1 MLLEENIKRRIIM
14 NQQEIKVCVVRVG
27 GTNCDAETQRA
38 FLELGVQAEILHIND
53 LIKRENLLDY
63 QVLVFPGGF
72 SFGDYVR
79 SGVIFARYLSAK
91 LGKEIETFIDEGRPI
106 LGICN
111 GFQIL
116 VEYGLL
122 PGFDGVSAYPEA
134 TLTTNE
140 PAGFK
145 CKWIHL
151 KQENKGKC
159 IFTNKIPE
167 GKVLNM
173 PIAHGEGRLLFP
185 KNKEREMIA
194 KLIDNDMVVFRYCDK
209 NGNVAN
215 GEYSANPNGSTFDIA
230 GMCNKEGNIFGL
242 MPHPERAMY
251 WWQQP
256 NWTRKQQ
263 MLQYGDGKL
272 VFQSIIDNL
281 IKKC

>member
-1 MLLEENIKRRIIM
+1 MNI
-14 NQQEIKVCVVRVG
+14 EDIKVCVLRVG
-27 GTNCDAETQRA
+27 GTNCDAETARA
-38 FLELGVQAEILHIND
+38 FTELGVQAQSVHVNE
-53 LIKRENLLDY
+53 LIKRRNLLDY
-63 QVLVFPGGF
+63 NVLVFPGGF

-79 SGVIFARYLSAK
+79 SGVIFARHLSAH
-91 LGKEIETFIDEGRPI
+91 LGKEIQAFVDQRRPI

-122 PGFDGVSAYPEA
+122 PGFEGISTYPEA

-145 CKWIHL
+145 CQWVYL

-159 IFTNKIPE
+159 AFTNKIPA
-167 GKVLNM
+167 GKVIQL

-185 KNKEREMIA
+185 KEKEEA
-194 KLIDNDMVVFRYCDK
+194 LLQKLIDQDMLVFRYCNKD
-209 NGNVAN
+209 GEVAD
-215 GEYSANPNGSTFDIA
+215 GKFPISPNGSFYDIA
-230 GMCNKEGNIFGL
+230 GICNRDGNIFGL

-251 WWQQP
+251 WWQLP
-256 NWTRKQQ
+256 NWTKEAQ

-272 VFQSIIDNL
+272 IFQSIIDTL
-281 IKKC
+281 KQ

>member
-1 MLLEENIKRRIIM
+1 M
-14 NQQEIKVCVVRVG
+14 NPQDIKVCILRAG

-38 FLELGVQAEILHIND
+38 FQEFGVQSQILQISEV
-53 LIKRENLLDY
+53 IKHRNLLDY
-63 QVLVFPGGF
+63 DVLVFPGGF
-72 SFGDYVR
+72 SYGDYVR
-79 SGVIFARYLSAK
+79 SGVIFARHLLAH
-91 LGKEIETFIDEGRPI
+91 LGKEMQNFIEEGRPI

-122 PGFDGVSAYPEA
+122 PGFEGISPIPEA

-145 CKWIHL
+145 CKWVYL

-159 IFTNKIPE
+159 IFTSAIPMD
-167 GKVLNM
+167 KTIRL

-185 KNKEREMIA
+185 KEKEKALLKR
-194 KLIDNDMVVFRYCDK
+194 LIDEDMVVFRYCTKD
-209 NGNVAN
+209 GQPAN
-215 GEYSANPNGSTFDIA
+215 GQYPTNPNGSFHDIA
-230 GMCNKEGNIFGL
+230 GICNPEGNIFGL
-242 MPHPERAMY
+242 MPHPERALY

-256 NWTRKQQ
+256 DWTHHNQ

-272 VFQSIIDNL
+272 IFQSIIDKL
-281 IKKC
+281 TKH

>member
-1 MLLEENIKRRIIM
+1 MKQE
-14 NQQEIKVCVVRVG
+14 EIKACVMRVG

-38 FLELGVQAEILHIND
+38 FQELGIQADVLHVNE
-53 LIKRENLLDY
+53 LVKLHSLLDY

-79 SGVIFARYLSAK
+79 SGVIFARHLSAK
-91 LGKEIETFIDEGRPI
+91 LGKEMETFIDEGRPI

-111 GFQIL
+111 GFQIM

-122 PGFDGVSAYPEA
+122 PGFKGVSSYPEA

-145 CKWIHL
+145 CQWIYL
-151 KQENKGKC
+151 KHENRGKC
-159 IFTNKIPE
+159 AFTSKIAS
-167 GKVLNM
+167 GKVLRM

-185 KNKEREMIA
+185 KEKEKALLSE
-194 KLIDNDMVVFRYCDK
+194 LVDNDMIVFRYCDK
-209 NGNVAN
+209 DGNVAD
-215 GEYSANPNGSTFDIA
+215 GKYPVNPNGSFYDIA
-230 GMCNKEGNIFGL
+230 GICNREGNIFGL

-256 NWTRKQQ
+256 DWTQQQQ
-263 MLQYGDGKL
+263 MPHYGDGKL
-272 VFQSIIDNL
+272 IFQSIIDNL
-281 IKKC
+281 TKKCS

>member
-1 MLLEENIKRRIIM
+1 MNIE
-14 NQQEIKVCVVRVG
+14 EIKVCVMRVG

-38 FLELGVQAEILHIND
+38 FQELGVQAESVHVNE
-53 LIKRENLLDY
+53 LIKRRNLLDY
-63 QVLVFPGGF
+63 SVLVFPGGF

-79 SGVIFARYLSAK
+79 SGVIFARHLSAK
-91 LGKEIETFIDEGRPI
+91 LAKKWKLSSMKADQY

-116 VEYGLL
+116 VEFGLL
-122 PGFDGVSAYPEA
+122 PGFEGMSTYPEA

-145 CKWIHL
+145 CEWIYL

-159 IFTNKIPE
+159 AFTSKIPA
-167 GKVLNM
+167 GKVLRM

-185 KNKEREMIA
+185 KEKEDA
-194 KLIDNDMVVFRYCDK
+194 LLKKLIDEDMLVFRYCDK
-209 NGNVAN
+209 DGKVAD
-215 GEYSANPNGSTFDIA
+215 GKYPINPNGSFYDIA
-230 GMCNKEGNIFGL
+230 GICNKEGNIFGL

-256 NWTRKQQ
+256 DWTRQQQ

-272 VFQSIIDNL
+272 IFQSIIDKL
-281 IKKC
+281 TKKC

>member
-1 MLLEENIKRRIIM
+1 MKIED
-14 NQQEIKVCVVRVG
+14 IKVCVLRVG

-38 FLELGVQAEILHIND
+38 FTELDVKAEIIHVNELS
-53 LIKRENLLDY
+53 KRKNLLDY
-63 QVLVFPGGF
+63 NILVFPGGF

-79 SGVIFARYLSAK
+79 SGVIFARHLSTQ
-91 LGKEIETFIDEGRPI
+91 LGKEVEKFVDEGRPI

-122 PGFDGVSAYPEA
+122 PGFSGISIYPEA

-145 CKWIHL
+145 CEWVYL
-151 KQENKGKC
+151 KQENEGKC
-159 IFTNKIPE
+159 VFTSKIPA
-167 GKVLNM
+167 GKTIRL

-185 KNKEREMIA
+185 KNKEQLLLK
-194 KLIDNDMVVFRYCDK
+194 KLEDNDMLVFRYCTK
-209 NGNVAN
+209 KGEVAN
-215 GEYSANPNGSTFDIA
+215 GKYPANPNGSFHDIA
-230 GMCNKEGNIFGL
+230 GICNKEGNIFGL

-256 NWTRKQQ
+256 DWTRENLKR
-263 MLQYGDGKL
+263 QYGDGKL
-272 VFQSIIDNL
+272 IFQSIIEDL
-281 IKKC
+281 TKKF